1 MKQYFICILL
11 LLFAV
16 ETTGCHDTIHEHPD
30 EGCASITLT
39 MNVKKSGEDSKP
51 KCDTSGENI
60 MKNTAG
66 LPSGWGA

>member
-1 MKQYFICILL
+1 MEIFNIFPLGKLGVRQIF
-11 LLFAV
+11 
-16 ETTGCHDTIHEHPD
+16 
-30 EGCASITLT
+30 S
-39 MNVKKSGEDSKP
+39 EDSKP

>member
-1 MKQYFICILL
+1 MLHLQFIATSKQYHSQIFTDTRRC
-11 LLFAV
+11 LFLGLIYFPF
-16 ETTGCHDTIHEHPD
+16 TQ
-30 EGCASITLT
+30 IT
-39 MNVKKSGEDSKP
+39 EDSKP